1 MVIKGRT
8 EAHEGKEEE
17 EEEEEN
23 DGAEEAMRGPARDRA
38 RSSID

>member
-1 MVIKGRT
+1 MVIKGGT
-8 EAHEGKEEE
+8 EAHEGKEK

>member
-8 EAHEGKEEE
+8 EAHEGKEE

>member
-8 EAHEGKEEE
+8 EAHEGKE